1 MDPPFRRDEYNEDM
15 IHGVIRGEFI
25 GGDVAKEFLNESGE
39 GDESLNT
46 GGRSSGEVDAGASG
60 EGGIS
65 GSDGGEDDEGEA
77 DEGEAD
83 GFGEVHIYIL
93 IN

>member
-1 MDPPFRRDEYNEDM
+1 MDLPFHRDEYNENM

-25 GGDVAKEFLNESGE
+25 GGDVAKELLNESGE

-60 EGGIS
+60 DGGMDS
-65 GSDGGEDDEGEA
+65 SDEGEDDEGEA
-77 DEGEAD
+77 
-83 GFGEVHIYIL
+83 GEVHYVHIL
-93 IN
+93 INS